1 MPKGPAAPGLTR
13 PSLTAVA
20 FHPAACLASDGS
32 SSGAYSLLAGASD
45 GSLQLLE
52 AEDTSRA
59 VSPGLG
65 AEALDWRATRVRPLS
80 REAAGSSLASL
91 LGQGGFSDPDVSCS
105 FLAFSRSGQ
114 FALASFTSGAAEMLQ
129 FPILDR
135 VLLLQSAQQPVS
147 RNPSSTGAEVHK
159 SFFVWQPTQAQR
171 AYDRNLYLVCH
182 RASPR
187 EVILY
192 EIYPMGDTFAKG
204 SKAVFELPAIC
215 QAAGGLITDFCAHP
229 SQLYLVAA
237 AVLPAAA
244 TRSIA
249 LVFDL
254 WNGQLLKSC
263 ALFDSL
269 LVAPL
274 LPLRPSLCV
283 DSSGAYLFCAST
295 PSTVG
300 PLDQQLLGY
309 GAPTW
314 DANSEA
320 RASETASVVC
330 IVDFCTG
337 QQLYQSSIEVSC
349 LVLGTPWH
357 DPTQLLVGARDGTV
371 SVWRPPEMVAAR
383 IRSLLQDSTREAAS
397 ACSPGPLPD
406 IEEAVA
412 WHWASNLS
420 GQLDWASW
428 GDCQNRCA
436 PPESWT
442 PSLNQAKSL
451 SKGVGGDLPFLPMPK
466 IAEQFRA
473 PAAEEENDVVV
484 QARKNWP

>member
-1 MPKGPAAPGLTR
+1 KPVLAFALQGRLAYLLPEKGKLQVMNFDGQREQVQSPTPVLGTAGFTALDVSASAVCLGCEDGSLLVCRSRSATSAAELWAPVPRPAELGASGGHLGVASVCLGMNEDYAIVCFKDATHGVVHLESGRYVALRAGHAGPVRSIAMAPRLHLPECISNRLLEADRVLASRALAFLTISDGPSGSGFIAWPKQGAPSRGSLDNVVGPRASVQGVRDDLLLDSFMPKGPAAPGLTR

-182 RASPR
+182 TASPR

-192 EIYPMGDTFAKG
+192 EIYPM
-204 SKAVFELPAIC
+204 
-215 QAAGGLITDFCAHP
+215 
-229 SQLYLVAA
+229 
-237 AVLPAAA
+237 
-244 TRSIA
+244 
-249 LVFDL
+249 
-254 WNGQLLKSC
+254 
-263 ALFDSL
+263 
-269 LVAPL
+269 
-274 LPLRPSLCV
+274 
-283 DSSGAYLFCAST
+283 
-295 PSTVG
+295 
-300 PLDQQLLGY
+300 
-309 GAPTW
+309 
-314 DANSEA
+314 
-320 RASETASVVC
+320 
-330 IVDFCTG
+330 
-337 QQLYQSSIEVSC
+337 
-349 LVLGTPWH
+349 
-357 DPTQLLVGARDGTV
+357 
-371 SVWRPPEMVAAR
+371 
-383 IRSLLQDSTREAAS
+383 
-397 ACSPGPLPD
+397 
-406 IEEAVA
+406 
-412 WHWASNLS
+412 
-420 GQLDWASW
+420 
-428 GDCQNRCA
+428 
-436 PPESWT
+436 
-442 PSLNQAKSL
+442 
-451 SKGVGGDLPFLPMPK
+451 
-466 IAEQFRA
+466 
-473 PAAEEENDVVV
+473 
-484 QARKNWP
+484 